1 MVDVLVN
8 ILASSFDVLIAFVA
22 GWTLLKQPVV
32 IGDLV
37 VKFLTAIKDKV
48 FGKKDEVV
56 IIEEK
61 TEVD

>member
-1 MVDVLVN
+1 MDIVLN

-32 IGDLV
+32 IGDV
-37 VKFLTAIKDKV
+37 VVSLLKAIKEKV
-48 FGKKDEVV
+48 LGKKEPVV
-56 IIEEK
+56 IEEK